1 MWVGRIVTGMT
12 GCLVIGL
19 GDVGL
24 CWSVVVIGVS
34 GIWVAAFS
42 VVSVL
47 LMLIIFAEVMII
59 RSLICVACVPR
70 TIGVSL
76 LVRGGLSVRS
86 C

>member
-1 MWVGRIVTGMT
+1 MT

-19 GDVGL
+19 GDGVL

-34 GIWVAAFS
+34 GIWVAAFG

-47 LMLIIFAEVMII
+47 LMLIIFAGVMII

-70 TIGVSL
+70 IMRVSL
-76 LVRGGLSVRS
+76 LVRGGLSVS
-86 C
+86 VC